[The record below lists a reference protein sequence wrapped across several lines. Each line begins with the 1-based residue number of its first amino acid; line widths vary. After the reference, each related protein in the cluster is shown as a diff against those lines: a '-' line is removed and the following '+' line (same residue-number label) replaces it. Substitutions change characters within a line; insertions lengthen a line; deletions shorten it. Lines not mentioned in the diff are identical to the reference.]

1 MLKVFFFV
9 AVCAEERIGPQV
21 KGSIREWATLH
32 YEELCNAYSLQ
43 NLIRAIKL
51 RRIVWTVH
59 TARIGEMRD
68 SKFYLGNLKRRDHF
82 GKPRYRWKDNF

>member
-1 MLKVFFFV
+1 MRSLVTGRTVNMLNVDFFW
-9 AVCAEERIGPQV
+9 AVCAEECIAPQV

-32 YEELCNAYSLQ
+32 NEELDNVYSLQ

-59 TARIGEMRD
+59 TARMGEMRD
-68 SKFYLGNLKRRDHF
+68 SKF
-82 GKPRYRWKDNF
+82 